1 MKDGRITFQGSF
13 DEIARDEPELYT
25 RWQSDVIAATDSE
38 LELSGLSGEESTRE
52 ERETLLRQVSMITTS
67 GDNVVL
73 ESKSFSKSTFS
84 FEGKICVS

>member
-25 RWQSDVIAATDSE
+25 RWQNDVIAATDSE

-52 ERETLLRQVSMITTS
+52 ERETLRRQVSMITS
-67 GDNVVL
+67 GDNVA
-73 ESKSFSKSTFS
+73 SKSFGKSTFS
-84 FEGKICVS
+84 FEGNLCFL